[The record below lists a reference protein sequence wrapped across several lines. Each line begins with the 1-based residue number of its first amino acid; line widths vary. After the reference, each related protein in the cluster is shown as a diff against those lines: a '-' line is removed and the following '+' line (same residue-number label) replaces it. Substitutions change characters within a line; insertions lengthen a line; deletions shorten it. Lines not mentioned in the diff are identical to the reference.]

1 MLGTSQGV
9 TSGDTL
15 VMLILSLGQDVIQ
28 FPHCIVVFFLFLFL
42 FFFTMQLTSNLWG
55 NTLRP
60 CNYPTANQSHC

>member
-1 MLGTSQGV
+1 MLGPSQGV
-9 TSGDTL
+9 TSEDTL

-28 FPHCIVVFFLFLFL
+28 FPHCIVVV

-60 CNYPTANQSHC
+60 CNYPTANQSH